1 MKVGFHTA
9 PRAVATGTYAAK
21 YECFDYIY
29 NADTRHYDKTT
40 GNERLPDWLRLDPV
54 RDPSKYRNI
63 THFLCSQQIG
73 RSKAVN
79 SGLQGVGLAGGY
91 AGDILPTEGKKSLVA
106 VQFNEA
112 KTQMTV
118 YVFWGF
124 WKERTAHR
132 LNYVKR
138 FLIENRTGDSATI

>member
-1 MKVGFHTA
+1 MKVGFHAA
-9 PRAVATGTYAAK
+9 PRAVATATYAPK
-21 YECFDYIY
+21 YELFEYAY
-29 NADTRHYDKTT
+29 NDATHRYHKTA
-40 GNERLPDWLRLDPV
+40 GGERLPYWLRLDPV

-91 AGDILPTEGKKSLVA
+91 AGDLLPIEGKKSLMA

-118 YVFWGF
+118 YVFWNY

-132 LNYVKR
+132 LNFVKR
-138 FLIENRTGDSATI
+138 FLIENRTNEPQ